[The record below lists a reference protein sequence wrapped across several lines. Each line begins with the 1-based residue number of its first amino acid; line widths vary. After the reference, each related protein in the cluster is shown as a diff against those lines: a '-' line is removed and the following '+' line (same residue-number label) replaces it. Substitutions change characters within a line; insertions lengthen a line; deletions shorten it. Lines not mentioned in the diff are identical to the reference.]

1 MMKINSIKG
10 MHDLFSSQT
19 QNWKQIEN
27 LLHNFFDIHG
37 YGEIRTPVVE
47 KADLFNR
54 VIGDETDIVNKEM
67 YSWKDQ
73 GGDVL
78 ALRPE
83 LTAPS
88 VRSYIEH
95 SMDKRNKVAKL
106 YYIGPAFRRER
117 PQKGRQRQFYQYG
130 IEAIGSEHPEQDAE
144 VISMAYN
151 IFNMLGVENLELV
164 INSVG
169 SRETKK
175 KYSKILKE
183 YLSDNVEDLSDVSK
197 ERYAKNPLRIL
208 DSKSKEEQNI
218 IKGAPS
224 ILESLDD
231 SEKKHF
237 AQVQRFLDKLNIPY
251 TIDPQLV
258 RGLDYYTLTTFE
270 IRTQSIGSQ
279 DALCGGG
286 RYNNLVEQLG
296 GKSIPA
302 IGFAAGMERLMMA
315 LNLDKQTAEVKIDV
329 FVISAG
335 DDAVTNS
342 LKICDTLR
350 NQLGIKVMMDF
361 TRGSFKS
368 QMRQANKL
376 NAEYVIILGEEEI
389 KRKVG
394 IIKTMSSGEQFEA
407 PLDTIHKHFDVE
419 HSKDD
424 E

>member
-1 MMKINSIKG
+1 MKVNSIKG
-10 MHDLFSSQT
+10 MHDLFAFQV

-27 LLHNFFDIHG
+27 LIHNFFDIHG
-37 YGEIRTPVVE
+37 YNEIRTPMVE
-47 KADLFNR
+47 KAELFKR

-67 YSWKDQ
+67 YSWEDQ
-73 GGDVL
+73 SGDRIS
-78 ALRPE
+78 LRPE

-95 SMDKRNKVAKL
+95 NMDKLNKVTKL
-106 YYIGPAFRRER
+106 FYIGPAFRRER

-130 IEAIGSEHPEQDAE
+130 VEAIGSEYPEQDAE

-151 IFNMLGVENLELV
+151 ILEMLGVDDLKLV

-169 SRETKK
+169 SNETKK
-175 KYSKILKE
+175 KYSNILKN
-183 YLSDNVEDLSDVSK
+183 YLSDHIYDLSDVSK
-197 ERYAKNPLRIL
+197 QRYANNPLRIL
-208 DSKSKEEQNI
+208 DSKSANEQSI
-218 IKGAPS
+218 IKEAPS
-224 ILESLDD
+224 ILESLNDF
-231 SEKKHF
+231 EKKHF
-237 AQVQRFLDKLNIPY
+237 NQVKRFLDKLNIPY
-251 TIDPQLV
+251 IIDNQLV

-270 IRTQSIGSQ
+270 IRSGSIGSQ

-296 GKSIPA
+296 GKSVPA
-302 IGFAAGMERLMMA
+302 IGFAAGMERLMIA
-315 LNLDKQTAEVKIDV
+315 LNLDKENKDLKIDV
-329 FVISAG
+329 FILAVG
-335 DDAVTNS
+335 DDAITNS

-361 TRGSFKS
+361 SRSSFKS

-394 IIKTMSSGEQFEA
+394 TIKTMSTGNQFEA

-419 HSKDD
+419 PSKDD
-424 E
+424 Q

>member
-1 MMKINSIKG
+1 MKINSIKG
-10 MHDLFSSQT
+10 MHDLFSFQT

-27 LLHNFFDIHG
+27 LLHNFFEIHG
-37 YGEIRTPVVE
+37 YGEIRTPMIE
-47 KADLFNR
+47 KAELFNR

-73 GGDVL
+73 GGDIL

-95 SMDKRNKVAKL
+95 NMDKLNKVTKL
-106 YYIGPAFRRER
+106 YYLGPAFRRER

-169 SRETKK
+169 SKETKK
-175 KYSKILKE
+175 KYSTILKE
-183 YLSDNVEDLSDVSK
+183 YLSSHIGDLSDISR
-197 ERYAKNPLRIL
+197 ERYSKNPLRIL
-208 DSKSKEEQNI
+208 DSKSKEEQSI
-218 IKGAPS
+218 IKEAPS
-224 ILESLDD
+224 ILESLNDY
-231 SEKKHF
+231 EKKHF
-237 AQVQRFLDKLNIPY
+237 DQVQRFLDKLNIPY
-251 TIDPQLV
+251 TIDHRLV

-286 RYNNLVEQLG
+286 RYNNLIEQLG
-296 GKSIPA
+296 GKPVPA

-315 LNLDKQTAEVKIDV
+315 LNLDKQTKASKIDV
-329 FVISAG
+329 FIISAG
-335 DDAVTNS
+335 DDAITNS

-376 NAEYVIILGEEEI
+376 NAEYAIILGEEEI

-394 IIKTMSSGEQFEA
+394 VIKTMSSGDQFEV

-419 HSKDD
+419 RVKDD
-424 E
+424 Q

>member
-1 MMKINSIKG
+1 MKVNSIKG
-10 MHDLFSSQT
+10 MHDLFSYQV

-27 LLHNFFDIHG
+27 LIHNFFEIHG
-37 YGEIRTPVVE
+37 YNEIRTPMVE
-47 KADLFNR
+47 KAELFKR

-67 YSWKDQ
+67 YSWEDQ
-73 GGDVL
+73 SGDWIS
-78 ALRPE
+78 LRPE

-95 SMDKRNKVAKL
+95 NMDKLNKVTKL
-106 YYIGPAFRRER
+106 FYIGPAFRRER

-130 IEAIGSEHPEQDAE
+130 VEAIGSEYPEQDAE

-151 IFNMLGVENLELV
+151 IFDMLGVDDLKLV

-169 SRETKK
+169 STETKK
-175 KYSKILKE
+175 KYSNILKN
-183 YLSDNVEDLSDVSK
+183 YLSDYIHDLSDVSK
-197 ERYAKNPLRIL
+197 QRYANNPLRIL
-208 DSKSKEEQNI
+208 DSKSENEQSI
-218 IKGAPS
+218 IKEAPS
-224 ILESLDD
+224 IIDSLSDF
-231 SEKKHF
+231 EKKHF
-237 AQVQRFLDKLNIPY
+237 NQVQRFLDKLNIPY
-251 TIDPQLV
+251 TIDNQLV

-270 IRTQSIGSQ
+270 IRSGSIGSQ

-296 GKSIPA
+296 GKPVPA
-302 IGFAAGMERLMMA
+302 IGFAAGMERLMMT
-315 LNLDKQTAEVKIDV
+315 LNLDKENKDLKIDV
-329 FVISAG
+329 FIVAVG
-335 DDAVTNS
+335 DDAITNS

-361 TRGSFKS
+361 SRSSFKS

-394 IIKTMSSGEQFEA
+394 TIKTMSTGNQFEA

-419 HSKDD
+419 PSKDD
-424 E
+424 Q